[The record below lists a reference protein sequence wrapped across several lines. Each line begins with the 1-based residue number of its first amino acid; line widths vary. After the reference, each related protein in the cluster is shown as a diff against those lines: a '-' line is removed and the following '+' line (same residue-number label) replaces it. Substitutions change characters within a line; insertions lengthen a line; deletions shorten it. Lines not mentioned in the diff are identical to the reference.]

1 MHDEH
6 ARQIAAEWKSAHS
19 GEAARLASESTDL
32 LVHTLAPL
40 PEDCAWCFGEP
51 DVAGTRPVLL
61 AQGRNLWRV
70 APGPS
75 SEART
80 MEIDHFA
87 VLSGLC
93 HLGSTITRDPDGV
106 WLRNYRL
113 KVGLPGGASDVVE
126 FVGRDAGT
134 GQTDRGE
141 SVARRLISAIRA

>member
-6 ARQIAAEWKSAHS
+6 AREIAAEWRAAHS

-51 DVAGTRPVLL
+51 DVAATRPVLL